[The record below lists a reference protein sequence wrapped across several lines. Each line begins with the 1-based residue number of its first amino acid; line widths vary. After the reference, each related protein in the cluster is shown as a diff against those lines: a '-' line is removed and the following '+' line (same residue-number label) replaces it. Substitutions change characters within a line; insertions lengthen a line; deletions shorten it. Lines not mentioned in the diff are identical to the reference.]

1 MAEIIL
7 VRHGKTAGNLEGRY
21 IGSRTDEPLCEE
33 GIHALEEK
41 VREGIYPP
49 VDLVYASP
57 MIRCR
62 QTAKILWP
70 EFVEANEAAGVSA
83 KVKLS
88 GEHVNAESDM
98 QGGTCRSGQIQVLD
112 DLRECDFG
120 AFENKNYQELSG
132 NADYQAWIDSNG
144 TLPFPGGE
152 SNEAFRQRCCQAF
165 LYITEELQKQE
176 EKTGQTLRAAVVV
189 HGGTIMAILEHFGTP
204 KKNYFDYQVKNGCG
218 YRLTPV
224 EGTDQWNYQ
233 YLQ

>member
-70 EFVEANEAAGVSA
+70 KFADS
-83 KVKLS
+83 S
-88 GEHVNAESDM
+88 
-98 QGGTCRSGQIQVLD
+98 QIQYVQNLQ
-112 DLRECDFG
+112 ECDFG

-132 NADYQAWIDSNG
+132 NAEYHSGSGAARRFSVSQKDCRSRKR
-144 TLPFPGGE
+144 
-152 SNEAFRQRCCQAF
+152 RQGR
-165 LYITEELQKQE
+165 
-176 EKTGQTLRAAVVV
+176 
-189 HGGTIMAILEHFGTP
+189 HFG
-204 KKNYFDYQVKNGCG
+204 Q
-218 YRLTPV
+218 
-224 EGTDQWNYQ
+224 QW
-233 YLQ
+233 

>member
-41 VREGIYPP
+41 VREGTYPP

-70 EFVEANEAAGVSA
+70 KFTDS
-83 KVKLS
+83 S
-88 GEHVNAESDM
+88 
-98 QGGTCRSGQIQVLD
+98 QIQYVQNLQ
-112 DLRECDFG
+112 ECDFG

-132 NADYQAWIDSNG
+132 NAEYQAWIDSNG
-144 TLPFPGGE
+144 TLPFP
-152 SNEAFRQRCCQAF
+152 EASPMKHSGSGAARRFCVSQKDCRSRKRRQGR
-165 LYITEELQKQE
+165 
-176 EKTGQTLRAAVVV
+176 
-189 HGGTIMAILEHFGTP
+189 HFG
-204 KKNYFDYQVKNGCG
+204 Q
-218 YRLTPV
+218 
-224 EGTDQWNYQ
+224 QW
-233 YLQ
+233 